1 MYPPLEHNNWGL
13 NLPYKD
19 INSLHDSLCW
29 KKTMYSQTLLKNIIQ
44 RQIYAKETV
53 SKPSV
58 DPLYLTNLHI
68 ALRLRFAIMQK
79 DITWLYCMSQQ
90 RKKGYQS
97 LPARAGSHCQQV
109 GQQ

>member
-1 MYPPLEHNNWGL
+1 VLEHR
-13 NLPYKD
+13 
-19 INSLHDSLCW
+19 SDSICG
-29 KKTMYSQTLLKNIIQ
+29 KKTIYSQKFLKNIIH

-53 SKPSV
+53 RKPPIDLS
-58 DPLYLTNLHI
+58 YLTNLRI
-68 ALRLRFAIMQK
+68 ALRLNFAIMQK